1 MKLAAERSQ
10 TCNPLKGNN
19 TYRFTE
25 REHFMTDEEMKLEI
39 LRYLNNG
46 CWLADTLHKET
57 TDRITAHEN
66 DGVAFF
72 VEKNPYFDFPD
83 ADIINEMVRD
93 RLLSVHISPWIDGDT
108 ENPRYNLRHFRMTE
122 RGRAYYAEHSQDNET
137 E

>member
-1 MKLAAERSQ
+1 M
-10 TCNPLKGNN
+10 
-19 TYRFTE
+19 TYHLTE
-25 REHFMTDEEMKLEI
+25 PEHFTTDEEMKLEI

-57 TDRITAHEN
+57 AETITVREN

-72 VEKNPYFDFPD
+72 VEKNPFFDFPD

-93 RLLSVHISPWIDGDT
+93 GLLSVHISPWIDGEV

-122 RGRAYYAEHSQDNET
+122 RGRAYYAEHSQDNEA